1 MGTPLLGCVDEEKP
15 NLVQKSDS
23 EAFDRRERE
32 RFSNLDSSIRVY
44 LGYFLSALESPLYLP
59 RRLTI
64 PVVSEERWSKA
75 YAVISVTLAPIL
87 LATLWNTQK
96 ENTNSK
102 TSLVI
107 YMTAG
112 LIGIVFGNLVFMATK
127 NPSPPKHYLFPWHAA
142 GFLMSVTWTYIIAEE
157 LVSLLVSFGNILE
170 ISPSILGL
178 TVLAWGNSIGDLI
191 ANTAMAMKGGPDGA
205 QIAISG
211 CYAGPLFNTLVGIG
225 LSFVFASWS
234 EYPSSYVI
242 PRDPYLY
249 ETLGF
254 LMGGLLWA
262 LVILPKKNMRL
273 DKFLGFGLLAIYF
286 CFLSLSDSGYGVA
299 VVVMEW
305 RRRCWC

>member
-1 MGTPLLGCVDEEKP
+1 
-15 NLVQKSDS
+15 
-23 EAFDRRERE
+23 
-32 RFSNLDSSIRVY
+32 
-44 LGYFLSALESPLYLP
+44 
-59 RRLTI
+59 
-64 PVVSEERWSKA
+64 
-75 YAVISVTLAPIL
+75 
-87 LATLWNTQK
+87 
-96 ENTNSK
+96 
-102 TSLVI
+102 
-107 YMTAG
+107 MTAG

-211 CYAGPLFNTLVGIG
+211 CYARPLLNTLVGIG

-262 LVILPKKNMRL
+262 LVILPKKNLRL
-273 DKFLGFGLLAIYF
+273 GSISTSLSNLGELTYLTLANNKFEGQVPDFFAHLPKLSVLRLAGNNFTGQVPSSLFNLSQLFILDISSNQLTGSIPLQMFLRFEKLEYLDLSYNNLSLIINNSINSTF
-286 CFLSLSDSGYGVA
+286 PQLRTLFLSSCNITVGREIPFNACGNKSNLSQA
-299 VVVMEW
+299 
-305 RRRCWC
+305 